1 MPSIMETNDYDMR
14 MHRAQG
20 PASVLLISKLPLDA
34 INIGWLHRKTDRNN
48 DDDARMSLDAIYPS
62 SSSFL
67 IKISEDKIA
76 IPRTTLLLG
85 SGVLQQQQQK
95 LLREITPT
103 AV

>member
-1 MPSIMETNDYDMR
+1 MITICGC
-14 MHRAQG
+14 HTGLRALHQYT
-20 PASVLLISKLPLDA
+20 ISKLPLGA
-34 INIGWLHRKTDRNN
+34 INIGWLHRKADRNN

-85 SGVLQQQQQK
+85 SGVLQQQ
-95 LLREITPT
+95 LLREI
-103 AV
+103 